1 MESNNQPSPSF
12 GFMVKSFIAM
22 FLVNVGVVFV
32 ANRFFPALVV
42 LGTHQISPMMGLLTS
57 MAVLSLIVTGA
68 MPVIEWAKKEFKL
81 KLKDKDWMII
91 YWLVN
96 IVGLWV
102 VSRFAETLGLGISSW
117 VVVVVLAFFLDMA
130 QGLVMMKL
138 VTRMK

>member
-1 MESNNQPSPSF
+1 MASDNQAGPSF

-32 ANRFFPALVV
+32 ANRFFPTFVV
-42 LGTHQISPMMGLLTS
+42 LGTHRLSPLMSLLTS

-68 MPVIEWAKKEFKL
+68 MPVIEWVKKEHKL

-117 VVVVVLAFFLDMA
+117 VVAVVLAFFLDMA
-130 QGLVMMKL
+130 QGVVMMKL
-138 VTRMK
+138 VTKMK